1 MLDVRKLRMLSA
13 LDRLGTI
20 AAVAEELHL
29 TAPGISMQLSALERE
44 LGVALTERQG
54 RRLALTPAGCV
65 LAEHGHE
72 ILDRL
77 ALAEMEVDAIR
88 GGRVGR
94 YRVAAFPSAAR
105 TLVAD
110 AWKAIQA
117 EHASLQLALT
127 TPEPEQA
134 LSLLVAGETDLAL
147 VHSYSNIPRDMPE
160 GVGSE
165 LVGAEPIW
173 VAIRSDDPLAS
184 DEVDLADLAGHPWIT
199 SERHLTCFQMTDR
212 ACGLAGFRPVIVA
225 ETMDFAVQLELVRT
239 RAGVALVPQLA
250 VAAVPPEVT
259 LARPAQELERHI
271 FAVRR
276 AAMHAEPGLDTL
288 VAAFRRAADE
298 RLGVPSRLVRRESGN
313 LIWAR

>member
-29 TAPGISMQLSALERE
+29 TAPGISMQLNALERE

-54 RRLALTPAGCV
+54 RRLALTPAGRV

-110 AWKAIQA
+110 AWRAIQS
-117 EHASLQLALT
+117 EHAGLELVLT

-147 VHSYSNIPRDMPE
+147 VHSYTNIPRDLPD
-160 GVGSE
+160 GVESE
-165 LVGAEPIW
+165 LVATEPIW
-173 VAIRSDDPLAS
+173 LALRSDD
-184 DEVDLADLAGHPWIT
+184 
-199 SERHLTCFQMTDR
+199 
-212 ACGLAGFRPVIVA
+212 
-225 ETMDFAVQLELVRT
+225 
-239 RAGVALVPQLA
+239 
-250 VAAVPPEVT
+250 
-259 LARPAQELERHI
+259 
-271 FAVRR
+271 
-276 AAMHAEPGLDTL
+276 
-288 VAAFRRAADE
+288 
-298 RLGVPSRLVRRESGN
+298 
-313 LIWAR
+313 

>member
-29 TAPGISMQLSALERE
+29 TAPGISMQLNALERE

-54 RRLALTPAGCV
+54 RRLALTPAGRV

-110 AWKAIQA
+110 AWRAIQA
-117 EHASLQLALT
+117 EHAGLELVLT

-147 VHSYSNIPRDMPE
+147 VHSYTNIPRDLPD
-160 GVGSE
+160 GVESE
-165 LVGAEPIW
+165 VVGTEPIW
-173 VAIRSDDPLAS
+173 LAIRSDDPLAG
-184 DEVDLADLAGHPWIT
+184 DEVDLADLADHHWIT
-199 SERHLTCFQMTDR
+199 PERHLTCYQMTDR
-212 ACGLAGFRPVIVA
+212 ACGLAGFRPTVVV
-225 ETMDFAVQLELVRT
+225 ETMDFAVQLELVGS

-250 VAAVPPEVT
+250 VAAVPPEVM
-259 LARPAQELERHI
+259 LARPTQTLERHV
-271 FAVRR
+271 FVARR
-276 AAMHAEPGLDTL
+276 TAMHAEPGLDTL
-288 VAAFRRAADE
+288 VLALRRAADD
-298 RLGVPSRLVRRESGN
+298 RLGAPGRPVRRGV
-313 LIWAR
+313 